1 MPPFAVLFDMD
12 GLMLDTERLAH
23 RAWTQA
29 MMERGYALEE
39 AAYLRLIGRTAAD
52 VQGIL
57 SEIFGDAIPYADI
70 YARRRT
76 LYDAEI
82 AANGVAI
89 KPGLLELLDFL
100 EEHQVPK
107 AVASSTHRPIVIMK
121 LSLVGVAGRF
131 PVMVGGDQVTHGK
144 PAPDLFLEAARQ
156 LGFSSRHCLVLED
169 SEAGILAA
177 YRAGMLPVMVP
188 DMKQPDPETARM
200 AYRVVPSLTDVIPLV
215 ETFLR
220 AGLPDA
226 DSGVE

>member
-1 MPPFAVLFDMD
+1 MPSFAVLFDMD

-29 MMERGYALEE
+29 MMERGYALDE
-39 AAYLRLIGRTAAD
+39 AAYLRLVGRTAAD

-57 SEIFGDAIPYADI
+57 SEIFGDTIPYADI
-70 YARRRT
+70 YARRRA

-89 KPGLLELLDFL
+89 KPGLPELLDFL

-107 AVASSTHRPIVIMK
+107 AVASSTHRPIVVMK
-121 LSLVGVAGRF
+121 LTLVGVAGRF
-131 PVMVGGDQVTHGK
+131 PVMVGGDQVAYGK

-156 LGFSSRHCLVLED
+156 LGFSPRDCLVLED
-169 SEAGILAA
+169 SEAGVLAA
-177 YRAGMLPVMVP
+177 HRAGMLPVMVP
-188 DMKQPDPETARM
+188 DMKQPDAETARM
-200 AYRVVPSLTDVIPLV
+200 AYRVVPSLSDVIPLV

-220 AGLPDA
+220 AGLPGA
-226 DSGVE
+226 GSGVE